1 MRLIRV
7 ALSVVVALA
16 AADTAAAQAP
26 SHPAGHGTGHDAG
39 LTPAQPTAWTGDL
52 PAHFEGVALSEA
64 QKARIATLQHQYHA
78 RMAAIRDSAKA
89 AGAAADAPAVKA
101 RVQQVMAEE
110 HAAFRALLDDAGRAR
125 FDANMARMHAG
136 EHGAAAAGA
145 AHGSGHGTA
154 HGAGQGAGHGA
165 GQGAGHGTPP
175 AGGIPSG
182 RPPRR

>member
-1 MRLIRV
+1 MRLIRL
-7 ALSVVVALA
+7 ALPVVVTLA
-16 AADTAAAQAP
+16 AAGSAAAQAP

-39 LTPAQPTAWTGDL
+39 HAPAQPAAWTGDL

-89 AGAAADAPAVKA
+89 AGAAVDAPAVKA
-101 RVQQVMAEE
+101 QVQQVMAEE

-136 EHGAAAAGA
+136 EHGAAATGA

-154 HGAGQGAGHGA
+154 QGAGQGAGHGA
-165 GQGAGHGTPP
+165 GHGTPP
-175 AGGIPSG
+175 AGGTPGG